1 MSRFLELAFCGL
13 CTGATLAALSQPV
26 QPREVIIVR
35 EVNSKGGK
43 EMMVGE
49 RVGARA
55 GDNNAWVGGVPSL
68 QHLAR

>member
-1 MSRFLELAFCGL
+1 
-13 CTGATLAALSQPV
+13 

>member
-49 RVGARA
+49 RVGVSVGDKSAR
-55 GDNNAWVGGVPSL
+55 VGGVPSL
-68 QHLAR
+68 QYLTR